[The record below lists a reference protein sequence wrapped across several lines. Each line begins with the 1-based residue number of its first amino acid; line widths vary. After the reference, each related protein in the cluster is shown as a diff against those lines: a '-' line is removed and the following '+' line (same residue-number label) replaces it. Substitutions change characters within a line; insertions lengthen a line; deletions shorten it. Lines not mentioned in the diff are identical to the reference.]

1 MRPTFAEIDL
11 SAIEHNVR
19 VLVELAG
26 DAELCA
32 VVKADGYSHG
42 AVPVARTAV
51 RAGASWLGVAL
62 VEEGV
67 ELRESGIEAP
77 ILVLSEPRPLQ
88 MGLVVAHGLVPTVY
102 TGEGLASAAAAANQ
116 AGVTLP
122 VHLKVDTGMHR
133 VGAAP
138 ADAEF
143 LARAIASKPELDL
156 EGVWSHC
163 PVADEVDN
171 PFTAGQVEALT
182 AVVGALDR
190 AGLRP
195 RYRHLAN
202 SAATLAWP
210 DSHFD
215 MVRCGI
221 SIYGLAPAPA
231 LDGIA
236 DLRPAMSLR
245 SEVSLVRRVPA
256 GEAVSYGHRWR
267 AESDTLVATVPIGY
281 ADGLRRRLG
290 GEVLIGGRRRPVAGT
305 VTMDQI
311 MVDCGDDES
320 VQPGDEVVLIG
331 TQGEEYLGAAE
342 VADRLGTIAYEI
354 VCDIGSRVR
363 RQYR

>member
-11 SAIEHNVR
+11 GAIEHNVR
-19 VLVELAG
+19 VLAEIAG
-26 DAELCA
+26 EAELCA

-67 ELRESGIEAP
+67 ELREAGIEAP
-77 ILVLSEPRPLQ
+77 ILVLSEPRPMQ
-88 MGLVVAHGLVPTVY
+88 MALVVAHRLVPTVY
-102 TGEGLASAAAAANQ
+102 SGEGLAALAAAAKQ
-116 AGVTLP
+116 AGVTVA

-133 VGAAP
+133 VGASP
-138 ADAEF
+138 ADAEL
-143 LARAIASKPELDL
+143 LARAIDSKPELEL
-156 EGVWSHC
+156 EGIWSHC
-163 PVADEVDN
+163 PVADELEN
-171 PFTAGQVEALT
+171 PFTTHQMERFAEIVEAL
-182 AVVGALDR
+182 GR
-190 AGLRP
+190 SGFRP
-195 RYRHLAN
+195 RYRHMAN

-210 DSHFD
+210 ASRLD

-221 SIYGLAPAPA
+221 ALYGLAPDRS
-231 LDGIA
+231 LDGLA
-236 DLRPAMSLR
+236 DLRPAMSLK
-245 SEVSLVRRVPA
+245 SEVALIRSVPA

-267 AESDTLVATVPIGY
+267 AERDTVMATVPIGY

-311 MVDCGDDES
+311 MVDCGQDDS
-320 VQPGDEVVLIG
+320 VRAGDEVVLIG
-331 TQGEEYLGAAE
+331 TQGDETLSAAE
-342 VADRLGTIAYEI
+342 VAQRLDTIAYEV